1 MIASDAIIKSLEKEG
16 VDIIFGYSGAAVC
29 PIYESLRNSNI
40 EHILVRNEQSAAHNA
55 SGYARVSGKAGVCI
69 VTSGP
74 GATNILTGI
83 ATAYMD
89 SVPMVI
95 ITGQVGSKFIGKDVF
110 QEIDTVGTTESF
122 TKHNYLVK
130 NAEDLPRII
139 KESFYIARTGRPGP
153 VLIDIPL
160 DIQKQQIDFNY
171 PTEVDIRGYKP
182 TSAGHARQIKRAI
195 KRIKGSKKPVVCAGG
210 GVLLSGASKE
220 LRKFIKKINL
230 PAVVTLMGIGSVE
243 TNSENYCG
251 MVGSH
256 GQSYANKIVSESDL
270 IIAIGTRI
278 ADRSTISQSARDT
291 AMIHIDI
298 DEAEIGKNLDV
309 DIPVVG
315 DAKNILN
322 ALIEGTDFTVCK
334 EWLQEVKEI
343 KSSDNGTRKKHDHKY
358 VNPWKVIR
366 FISDIMDDSTILVGD
381 VGQNQMWCARN
392 FEIKGDRRFL
402 TSGGLGTMGCSLPFS
417 IGAKFGVPH
426 RTVISA
432 MGDGGL
438 QMLIAE
444 LGVLRE
450 NKLNI
455 KIILFNN
462 QRLGMVRELQEKQYG
477 KGCIYGVVFEHSP
490 DFVKI
495 AEGFGIKGIRVIS
508 NEEFEKAFKD
518 SLDMDEAFFIEV
530 VVDPDFSTI

>member
-55 SGYARVSGKAGVCI
+55 SGYARISGKAGVCI

-95 ITGQVGSKFIGKDVF
+95 ITGQVGSEFIGKDVF

-130 NAEDLPRII
+130 SAEDLPRII
-139 KESFYIARTGRPGP
+139 KEAFYIARTGRPGP

-171 PTEVDIRGYKP
+171 PAAVDIRGYKP
-182 TSAGHARQIKRAI
+182 TSVGHIGQIKRAI
-195 KRIKGSKKPVVCAGG
+195 KKIKESERPVVCAGG
-210 GVLLSGASKE
+210 GVLLSGSSKE
-220 LRKFIKKINL
+220 LREFIKKVNL
-230 PAVVTLMGIGSVE
+230 PAVVTLMGIGSIE

-256 GQSYANKIVSESDL
+256 GQSYANEIISRSDL

-278 ADRSTISQSARDT
+278 ADRSTISQSARDI

-298 DEAEIGKNLDV
+298 DSAEIGKNLDV

-315 DAKNILN
+315 DAKNILD
-322 ALIEGTDFTVCK
+322 ALIERADFVVSE
-334 EWLQEVKEI
+334 EWLQETKKI
-343 KSSDNGTRKKHDHKY
+343 KGNVDYIEREHEHKY
-358 VNPWKVIR
+358 INPWKAIR
-366 FISDIMDDSTILVGD
+366 FISDITDDSTILVGD

-402 TSGGLGTMGCSLPFS
+402 TSGGLGTMGCSLPFA
-417 IGAKFGVPH
+417 IGAKFGAPH

-450 NKLNI
+450 NNLNI
-455 KIILFNN
+455 KVILFNN

-477 KGCIYGVVFEHSP
+477 KGCIHGVVFKHSS

-495 AEGFGIKGIRVIS
+495 AEGFGLKGTKVIS
-508 NEEFEKAFKD
+508 NEEFEKVFEN
-518 SLDMDEAFFIEV
+518 SLNMDGAFFIEA

>member
-1 MIASDAIIKSLEKEG
+1 MIASDAIIKSLKEEG

-29 PIYESLRNSNI
+29 PIYESLRNSDI

-55 SGYARVSGKAGVCI
+55 NGYARISGKAGVCI

-171 PTEVDIRGYKP
+171 PTAVDIRGYKP
-182 TSAGHARQIKRAI
+182 TSTGHARQIKRAI
-195 KRIKGSKKPVVCAGG
+195 KRIKESKKPVVCAGG
-210 GVLLSGASKE
+210 GVLLSGASRE
-220 LRKFIKKINL
+220 LRNFIKKVNL
-230 PAVVTLMGIGSVE
+230 PVVVTLMGIGSVE

-256 GQSYANKIVSESDL
+256 GQSYANKIVSGSDL

-278 ADRSTISQSARDT
+278 ADRSIISQSARDT

-298 DEAEIGKNLDV
+298 DAAEIGKNLDV

-343 KSSDNGTRKKHDHKY
+343 KSSDNGIKKKHDHKY

-366 FISDIMDDSTILVGD
+366 FISDITDDSTILVGD

-392 FEIKGDRRFL
+392 FEIKGGRRFL
-402 TSGGLGTMGCSLPFS
+402 TSGGLGTMGCSVPIS
-417 IGAKFGVPH
+417 IGAKFGAPH
-426 RTVISA
+426 RTVISV

-444 LGVLRE
+444 LGVIKE
-450 NKLNI
+450 NNLDI

-495 AEGFGIKGIRVIS
+495 AEGFGIKGIKVIS

>member
-1 MIASDAIIKSLEKEG
+1 MKMIASDAIIKSLESEG

-29 PIYESLRNSNI
+29 PIYESLRKSDI
-40 EHILVRNEQSAAHNA
+40 KHILVRQEQSAAHNA
-55 SGYARVSGKAGVCI
+55 NGYARISGKAGVCI

-110 QEIDTVGTTESF
+110 QEIDTVGTTASF

-130 NAEDLPRII
+130 NAKDLPKII
-139 KESFYIARTGRPGP
+139 KEAFYIARTGRPGP

-171 PTEVDIRGYKP
+171 PTAIDIRGYKP
-182 TSAGHARQIKRAI
+182 ITVGHGGQIKRAI
-195 KRIKGSKKPVVCAGG
+195 KKIKGSERPVICAGG
-210 GVLLSGASKE
+210 GVLLSDASKE
-220 LRKFIKKINL
+220 LREFIKKVNL
-230 PAVVTLMGIGSVE
+230 PTVVTLMGIGSVE
-243 TNSENYCG
+243 TNSENYYG

-256 GQSYANKIVSESDL
+256 GQSYANKIISQSDL

-298 DEAEIGKNLDV
+298 DAAEIGKNLDV

-322 ALIEGTDFTVCK
+322 ALIEKTDFTVPD
-334 EWLQEVKEI
+334 EWLREAREI
-343 KSSDNGTRKKHDHKY
+343 KDSYIQGEQDYKC
-358 VNPWKVIR
+358 VNPRKAIKFV
-366 FISDIMDDSTILVGD
+366 SDIADDSTILTGD

-392 FEIKGDRRFL
+392 FEIRGERRFL
-402 TSGGLGTMGCSLPFS
+402 TSGGLGTMGCSLPIS
-417 IGAKFGVPH
+417 IGAKIGAPN
-426 RTVISA
+426 RTVISV

-444 LGVLRE
+444 LGVVEE
-450 NKLNI
+450 NDLDI

-477 KGCIYGVVFEHSP
+477 KGCIHGVVFKHSP

-495 AEGFGIKGIRVIS
+495 AEGFGVKGTRVIS
-508 NEEFEKAFKD
+508 NEEFERVFKD
-518 SLDMDEAFFIEV
+518 SLNMGEAFFIEAT
-530 VVDPDFSTI
+530 VDPDFSTI